1 MYPYELLQA
10 PTTINNIFCH
20 WNNFR
25 FIIIMWHIILYNY
38 LWFKVI
44 LIYSYIFVAG
54 ICMRNCAQCQIMF
67 GAYFFMGEKCANF
80 CIKYKGKL
88 IPNCEDEFSIRPFLQ
103 KVPES
108 EY

>member
-1 MYPYELLQA
+1 
-10 PTTINNIFCH
+10 
-20 WNNFR
+20 
-25 FIIIMWHIILYNY
+25 
-38 LWFKVI
+38 
-44 LIYSYIFVAG
+44 
-54 ICMRNCAQCQIMF
+54 MRNCAQCQIMF